1 MPRTFVWH
9 PGKGP
14 KTTPALKI
22 KDGETVRIKQVR
34 SGIGHEARMRATLEA
49 MGLRNHQAVIERV
62 LTPQLRGQIKHVRHL
77 LEVTP
82 AGESAAKQPNVKQPA
97 AKRTA
102 SNKIPSTP
110 SASKKQHETPST
122 PSASKKPKEEKANG

>member
-14 KTTPALKI
+14 KSTPANKV
-22 KDGETVRIKQVR
+22 KDGDMVRIKQVR

-49 MGLRNHQAVIERV
+49 MGLRHHQAVIER
-62 LTPQLRGQIKHVRHL
+62 PMSPALRGQIKHVRHL

-82 AGESAAKQPNVKQPA
+82 AKAATA
-97 AKRTA
+97 A
-102 SNKIPSTP
+102 P
-110 SASKKQHETPST
+110 KKE
-122 PSASKKPKEEKANG
+122 KKEKKAHA